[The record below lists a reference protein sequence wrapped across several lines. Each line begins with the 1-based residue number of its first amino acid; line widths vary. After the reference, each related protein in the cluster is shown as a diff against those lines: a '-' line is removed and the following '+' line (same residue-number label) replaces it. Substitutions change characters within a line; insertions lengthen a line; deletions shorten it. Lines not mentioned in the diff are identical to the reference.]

1 MIENELFLLEVTQIY
16 KGTTKKYKC
25 AFGTTCPG
33 VGWVEKGGLHENTYI
48 LACKGLCKVGKR
60 LNVDF
65 RKIVQ
70 GRHTEV
76 NTNVKL

>member
-1 MIENELFLLEVTQIY
+1 MRFWDHLS
-16 KGTTKKYKC
+16 GRR
-25 AFGTTCPG
+25 
-33 VGWVEKGGLHENTYI
+33 VGRKGGLHENTYV
-48 LACKGLCKVGKR
+48 LACKGLCKIGKQ

-70 GRHTEV
+70 GKHTEV